1 MTLDEKIRSLQSSI
15 TEKQERK
22 AKLVK
27 ETRALLDTEKPSDED
42 VKSADAKAKEV
53 KDLEID
59 IKSGNE
65 TLASYKAVAN
75 DKPAD
80 EPKPEETPQGP
91 ERSMKR
97 GNTELRSAINTYL
110 HSKGAVRDGLTSPDA
125 DVTIPEDIVY
135 NPEAEVKTVTDL
147 SKLVQHFKANTAS
160 GKYPILK
167 RATTGLVSVEE
178 LAKNPELAKPQFE
191 TVNWEVKTY
200 RGAIPVSNES
210 IADSAVDLLGIVS
223 QNATE
228 QKINTTNTVIADA
241 LKTFTAK
248 TVAGES
254 VDDIKHII
262 NVDLDPAYNKVIIAS
277 QSFYNYLDTLKDG
290 NGQYL
295 LQQPIV
301 DGSPVRLLG
310 VPVTVVED
318 TAFGKAGE
326 AHAFVGDIK
335 RAIIMADRLDI
346 QVRWV
351 DNEIFGQYLQAATR
365 FDVKVA
371 DEKAGYFLTQKAS
384 TPSA

>member
-1 MTLDEKIRSLQSSI
+1 MTLDEKIRSLQNGI
-15 TEKQERK
+15 QNMQERK
-22 AKLVK
+22 TKLVQ
-27 ETRALLDTEKPSDED
+27 ETRALLDAEKPSDD
-42 VKSADAKAKEV
+42 DIKNADAKAKEV
-53 KDLEID
+53 KDLNIE

-75 DKPAD
+75 DKPEDA
-80 EPKPEETPQGP
+80 PKPDEEQGP
-91 ERSMKR
+91 ERSLKR
-97 GNTELRSAINTYL
+97 GNTELRSALNTYL
-110 HSKGAVRDGLTSPDA
+110 HTKGAVRDGLTSPDA
-125 DVTIPEDIVY
+125 DVTIPEDVVY
-135 NPEAEVKTVTDL
+135 NPESEVKSVTDL

-167 RATTGLVSVEE
+167 RATTGLVSVDE

-210 IADSAVDLLGIVS
+210 IADSAVDLLAIVS
-223 QNATE
+223 QNAQE
-228 QKINTTNTVIADA
+228 QKIHTTNSVIATA
-241 LKTFTAK
+241 LQSFTAK
-248 TVAGES
+248 DVAGES

-262 NVDLDPAYNKVIIAS
+262 NVDLDPAYQKVIIAS

-301 DGSPVRLLG
+301 DGSSVRLLG
-310 VPVTVVED
+310 IPVTVVED
-318 TAFGKAGE
+318 TALGKAGE
-326 AHAFVGDIK
+326 AHAWVGDIK

-351 DNEIFGQYLQAATR
+351 DNEIFGQFLQAATR

-371 DEKAGYFLTQKAS
+371 DKKAGYFLTQKAS

>member
-1 MTLDEKIRSLQSSI
+1 MTLDEKIRSLQNDI
-15 TEKQERK
+15 QNMQERK
-22 AKLVK
+22 TKLVQ
-27 ETRALLDTEKPSDED
+27 ETRALLDAEKPSDD
-42 VKSADAKAKEV
+42 DIKNADAKAKEV
-53 KDLEID
+53 KDLNID

-75 DKPAD
+75 DKPDD
-80 EPKPEETPQGP
+80 EQGSK
-91 ERSMKR
+91 RSIKR
-97 GNTELRSAINTYL
+97 GNTELRSALNTYL
-110 HSKGAVRDGLTSPDA
+110 HTKGAVRDGLTSPDA

-135 NPEAEVKTVTDL
+135 NPESEVKSVTDL
-147 SKLVQHFKANTAS
+147 SKLVQHFKVNTAS

-167 RATTGLVSVEE
+167 RATTGLVSVDE

-191 TVNWEVKTY
+191 TVNWEIKTY

-210 IADSAVDLLGIVS
+210 IADSAVDLLAIVS
-223 QNATE
+223 QNAQE
-228 QKINTTNTVIADA
+228 QKIHTTNSVIATA
-241 LKTFTAK
+241 LQSFTAK
-248 TVAGES
+248 DVAGES

-262 NVDLDPAYNKVIIAS
+262 NVDLDPAYQKIIIAS

-301 DGSPVRLLG
+301 DGSSVRLLG
-310 VPVTVVED
+310 IPVTVVED
-318 TAFGKAGE
+318 TALGKAGE
-326 AHAFVGDIK
+326 AHAWVGDIK

-351 DNEIFGQYLQAATR
+351 DNEIFGQFLQAATR

-371 DEKAGYFLTQKAS
+371 DKKAGYFLTQKAS

>member
-1 MTLDEKIRSLQSSI
+1 MTLDEKIRSLQSNI
-15 TEKQERK
+15 ENMQERK
-22 AKLVK
+22 TKLVQ
-27 ETRALLDTEKPSDED
+27 ETRALLDAEKPSDD
-42 VKSADAKAKEV
+42 DIKNADAKAKEV
-53 KDLEID
+53 KDLNIE

-75 DKPAD
+75 DKPEDA
-80 EPKPEETPQGP
+80 PKPDEEQGP
-91 ERSMKR
+91 ERSFKR
-97 GNTELRSAINTYL
+97 GNTELRSALNTYL
-110 HSKGAVRDGLTSPDA
+110 HTKGAVRDGLTSPDA

-135 NPEAEVKTVTDL
+135 NPESEVKSVTDL

-167 RATTGLVSVEE
+167 RATTGLVSVDE

-223 QNATE
+223 QNAQE
-228 QKINTTNTVIADA
+228 QKINTTNSVIATA
-241 LKTFTAK
+241 LQSFTPK
-248 TVAGES
+248 DVAGES

-262 NVDLDPAYNKVIIAS
+262 NVDLDPAYQKVIIAS

-310 VPVTVVED
+310 IPVTVVED
-318 TAFGKAGE
+318 TALGKAGE
-326 AHAFVGDIK
+326 AHAWVGDIK

-351 DNEIFGQYLQAATR
+351 DNEVFGQYLQAATR

>member
-1 MTLDEKIRSLQSSI
+1 MTLDEKIRSLQSNI
-15 TEKQERK
+15 ENMQERK
-22 AKLVK
+22 TKLVQ
-27 ETRALLDTEKPSDED
+27 ETRALLDAEKPSDD
-42 VKSADAKAKEV
+42 DIKNADAKAKEV
-53 KDLEID
+53 KDLNIE

-65 TLASYKAVAN
+65 TLESYKAVAN
-75 DKPAD
+75 DKPD
-80 EPKPEETPQGP
+80 EEQGQ
-91 ERSMKR
+91 ERSFKR
-97 GNTELRSAINTYL
+97 GNTELRSALNTYL
-110 HSKGAVRDGLTSPDA
+110 HTKGAVRDGLTSPDA

-135 NPEAEVKTVTDL
+135 NPESEVKSVTDL

-167 RATTGLVSVEE
+167 RATTGLVSVDE

-200 RGAIPVSNES
+200 RGAIPVPNES

-223 QNATE
+223 QNAQE
-228 QKINTTNTVIADA
+228 QKINTTNSVIATA
-241 LKTFTAK
+241 LQSFTPK
-248 TVAGES
+248 DVAGES

-262 NVDLDPAYNKVIIAS
+262 NVDLDPAYQKVIIAS

-310 VPVTVVED
+310 IPVTVVED
-318 TAFGKAGE
+318 TALGKAGE
-326 AHAFVGDIK
+326 AHAWVGDIK

>member
-1 MTLDEKIRSLQSSI
+1 MTLDEKIRSLQNDI
-15 TEKQERK
+15 QNMQERK
-22 AKLVK
+22 TKLVQ
-27 ETRALLDTEKPSDED
+27 ETRALLDAEKPSDD
-42 VKSADAKAKEV
+42 DIKNADAKAKEV
-53 KDLEID
+53 KDLNIE
-59 IKSGNE
+59 IKSRNE

-75 DKPAD
+75 DKQ
-80 EPKPEETPQGP
+80 EQGL
-91 ERSMKR
+91 ERSLKR
-97 GNTELRSAINTYL
+97 GNTELRSALNTYL
-110 HSKGAVRDGLTSPDA
+110 HTKGAVRDGLTSPDA

-135 NPEAEVKTVTDL
+135 NPESEVKSVTDL

-167 RATTGLVSVEE
+167 RATTGLVSVDE

-200 RGAIPVSNES
+200 RGTIPVSNES
-210 IADSAVDLLGIVS
+210 IADSAVDLLAIVS
-223 QNATE
+223 QNAQE
-228 QKINTTNTVIADA
+228 QKIHTTNSVIATA
-241 LKTFTAK
+241 LQSFTAK
-248 TVAGES
+248 DVAGES

-262 NVDLDPAYNKVIIAS
+262 NVDLDPAYQKVIIAS

-301 DGSPVRLLG
+301 DGSSVRLLG
-310 VPVTVVED
+310 IPVTVVED
-318 TAFGKAGE
+318 TALGKAGE
-326 AHAFVGDIK
+326 AHAWVGDIK

-351 DNEIFGQYLQAATR
+351 DNEVFGQYLQAATR

-371 DEKAGYFLTQKAS
+371 DKKAGYFLTQKAS

>member
-1 MTLDEKIRSLQSSI
+1 MTLDEKIRSLQNDI
-15 TEKQERK
+15 QNMQERK
-22 AKLVK
+22 TKLVQ
-27 ETRALLDTEKPSDED
+27 ETRALLDAEKPSDD
-42 VKSADAKAKEV
+42 DIKNADAKAKEV
-53 KDLEID
+53 KDLDVE

-75 DKPAD
+75 DKPEDATKPDD
-80 EPKPEETPQGP
+80 EQGP
-91 ERSMKR
+91 ERSLKR
-97 GNTELRSAINTYL
+97 GNTELRSALNTYL
-110 HSKGAVRDGLTSPDA
+110 HTKGAVRDGLTSPDA

-135 NPEAEVKTVTDL
+135 NPESEVKSVTDL

-167 RATTGLVSVEE
+167 RATTGLTSVDE

-223 QNATE
+223 QNAQE
-228 QKINTTNTVIADA
+228 QKINATNSVIATA
-241 LKTFTAK
+241 LQNFTAK
-248 TVAGES
+248 DVAGES

-262 NVDLDPAYNKVIIAS
+262 NVDLDPAYQKVIIAS

-310 VPVTVVED
+310 IPVTVVED
-318 TAFGKAGE
+318 TALGKAGE
-326 AHAFVGDIK
+326 SHAWVGDIK

-384 TPSA
+384 TPSD

>member
-1 MTLDEKIRSLQSSI
+1 MTLDEKIRSLQNDI
-15 TEKQERK
+15 QNMQERK
-22 AKLVK
+22 TKLVQ
-27 ETRALLDTEKPSDED
+27 ETRALLDAEKPSDD
-42 VKSADAKAKEV
+42 DIKNADAKAKEV
-53 KDLEID
+53 KDLNIE
-59 IKSGNE
+59 IKSRNE

-75 DKPAD
+75 DKQ
-80 EPKPEETPQGP
+80 EQGL
-91 ERSMKR
+91 ERSLKR
-97 GNTELRSAINTYL
+97 GNTELRSALNTYL
-110 HSKGAVRDGLTSPDA
+110 HTKGAVRDGLTSPDA

-135 NPEAEVKTVTDL
+135 NPESEVKSVTDL

-167 RATTGLVSVEE
+167 RATTGLVSVDE

-200 RGAIPVSNES
+200 RGTIPVSNES
-210 IADSAVDLLGIVS
+210 IADSAVDLLAIVS
-223 QNATE
+223 QNAQE
-228 QKINTTNTVIADA
+228 QKIHTTNSVIATA
-241 LKTFTAK
+241 LQSFTAK
-248 TVAGES
+248 DVAGES

-262 NVDLDPAYNKVIIAS
+262 NVDLDPAYQKVIIAS

-301 DGSPVRLLG
+301 DGSSVRLLG
-310 VPVTVVED
+310 IPVTVVED
-318 TAFGKAGE
+318 TALGKAGE
-326 AHAFVGDIK
+326 AHAWVGDIK

-371 DEKAGYFLTQKAS
+371 DKKAGYFLTQKAS

>member
-1 MTLDEKIRSLQSSI
+1 MTLDEKIRSLQSNI
-15 TEKQERK
+15 ENMQERK
-22 AKLVK
+22 TKLVQ
-27 ETRALLDTEKPSDED
+27 ETRALLDAEKPSDD
-42 VKSADAKAKEV
+42 DIKNADAKAKEV
-53 KDLEID
+53 KDLNIE

-75 DKPAD
+75 DKPEDA
-80 EPKPEETPQGP
+80 PKPDEEQGP
-91 ERSMKR
+91 ERSLKR
-97 GNTELRSAINTYL
+97 GNTELRSALNTYL
-110 HSKGAVRDGLTSPDA
+110 HTKGAVRDGLTSPDA

-135 NPEAEVKTVTDL
+135 NPESEVKSVTDL

-167 RATTGLVSVEE
+167 RATTGLVSVDE

-223 QNATE
+223 QNAQE
-228 QKINTTNTVIADA
+228 QKINTTNSVIATA
-241 LKTFTAK
+241 LQSFTAK
-248 TVAGES
+248 DVAGES

-262 NVDLDPAYNKVIIAS
+262 NVDLDPAYQKVIIAS

-310 VPVTVVED
+310 IPVTVVED
-318 TAFGKAGE
+318 TALGKAGE
-326 AHAFVGDIK
+326 AHAWVGDIK

-384 TPSA
+384 TPSV